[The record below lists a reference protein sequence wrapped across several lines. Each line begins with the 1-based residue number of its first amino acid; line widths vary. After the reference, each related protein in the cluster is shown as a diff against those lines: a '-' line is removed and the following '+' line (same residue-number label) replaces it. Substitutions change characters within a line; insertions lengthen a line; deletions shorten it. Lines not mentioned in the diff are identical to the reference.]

1 MKKIPVIVLVALGL
15 AFAGAAEAAKPRKRT
30 RNQNRIG
37 PYVTALVG
45 LSTYGGDQS
54 NDEQSLIDLI
64 DDANVPFQNEEVG
77 TDDSDIGYQ
86 ASFGYRFS
94 RYIALELG
102 LVQYGELASQLTA
115 DVDLP
120 DDTLGFVPARF
131 EYAFKVGGP
140 LISAVGI
147 LPVGQKFELY
157 GRVGMLFASV
167 EREFT
172 SRINGQRGLSFS
184 ASGDSQDVVYGVGA
198 AFNINQVYAIRA
210 EYQLLNDAGQAN
222 RTGTEDLDFMS
233 IGMIVR
239 F

>member
-1 MKKIPVIVLVALGL
+1 MKKIPMIVLVALGL
-15 AFAGAAEAAKPRKRT
+15 AFAGAAEAAKPKKRT
-30 RNQNRIG
+30 RNQNRVG

-45 LSTYGGDQS
+45 MSTYGGDQS

-86 ASFGYRFS
+86 ASFGYRFA

-102 LVQYGELASQLTA
+102 LVQYGELASQLSA

-120 DDTLGFVPARF
+120 DDTAGFVPARF

-147 LPVGQKFELY
+147 LPLGDKFELY
-157 GRVGMLFASV
+157 GRVGFLFASV

-172 SRINGQRGLSFS
+172 SRIDGQRGLSYS

-198 AFNINQVYAIRA
+198 NFNINQAYAIRA
-210 EYQLLNDAGQAN
+210 EYQLLDDVGESG
-222 RTGTEDLDFMS
+222 RTGTEDLDFIS